1 MQLSHLQRC
10 SSMQALARIMW
21 EADAGLKA
29 SKEKSST
36 PHVQIA
42 PPQVAGAVA
51 LAALP
56 AALPAAAIPLIAGG
70 VGPRDASG
78 ALVRPLASFSRIAL
92 GLITLQVPTARSSC
106 RCRSII
112 ALEGGLCALMHTW
125 LRGRPCMVKS

>member
-1 MQLSHLQRC
+1 
-10 SSMQALARIMW
+10 MW

-29 SKEKSST
+29 SKEKSTT
-36 PHVQIA
+36 PHVQFA

-78 ALVRPLASFSRIAL
+78 ALVRSLTSFSRIAL
-92 GLITLQVPTARSSC
+92 RLIALPTARSYC
-106 RCRSII
+106 RCHSII
-112 ALEGGLCALMHTW
+112 VLEGGLCALMHTR
-125 LRGRPCMVKS
+125 LRRAPMQH

>member
-1 MQLSHLQRC
+1 
-10 SSMQALARIMW
+10 MW

-36 PHVQIA
+36 PHVQFA

-78 ALVRPLASFSRIAL
+78 ALVRSLASFSWTAL
-92 GLITLQVPTARSSC
+92 GLITLPTARPSC
-106 RCRSII
+106 RCHSSIV
-112 ALEGGLCALMHTW
+112 LEGGLCALMHTC
-125 LRGRPCMVKS
+125 LRGRPCIAKS